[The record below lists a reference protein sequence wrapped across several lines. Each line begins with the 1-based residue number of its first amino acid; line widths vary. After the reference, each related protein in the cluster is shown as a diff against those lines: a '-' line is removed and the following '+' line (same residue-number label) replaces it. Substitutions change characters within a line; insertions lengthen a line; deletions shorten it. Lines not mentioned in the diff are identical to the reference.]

1 MKTILNFESGYHH
14 PSRPRYHRTRKFVS
28 PHHRLS
34 KERLRSRDGLISV
47 VVCTAV
53 AYYLPEESAMVLIR
67 FRKLKA
73 VMHRFRVED
82 VHSTQDSDSMY
93 EAAFWACLHVP
104 DSN

>member
-1 MKTILNFESGYHH
+1 
-14 PSRPRYHRTRKFVS
+14 
-28 PHHRLS
+28 
-34 KERLRSRDGLISV
+34 
-47 VVCTAV
+47 V

-73 VMHRFRVED
+73 VMYRFRVED